1 MYEEEQDIRSPDESF
16 KECLLNEQNID
27 LNMNDETEEIK
38 RVLELSKQEAEE
50 KYLSRELERLQE
62 IERQK
67 EIEELRLNLRPLFM
81 RLSYLDNNNYY
92 TNLINNYIELKKKIT
107 KKNKNKL
114 KKIIIKPSIIELID
128 KYL

>member
-1 MYEEEQDIRSPDESF
+1 M
-16 KECLLNEQNID
+16 
-27 LNMNDETEEIK
+27 
-38 RVLELSKQEAEE
+38 
-50 KYLSRELERLQE
+50 SRELERLQE

-92 TNLINNYIELKKKIT
+92 TNLINNYIELNKKIT